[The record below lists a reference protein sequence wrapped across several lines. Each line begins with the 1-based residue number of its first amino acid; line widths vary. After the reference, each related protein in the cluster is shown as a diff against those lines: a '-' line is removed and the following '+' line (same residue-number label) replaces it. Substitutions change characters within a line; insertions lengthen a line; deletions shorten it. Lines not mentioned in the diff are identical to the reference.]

1 MLSQKNYG
9 LTGQSD
15 IDFDY
20 FLCGKKCKKRKKEK
34 REIRFERRRL
44 KNDERRADTER
55 TRMETIL
62 MKQSMMPTQTSQP
75 PMQQQSAPS
84 ANSQPQQ
91 TNQAGTPQQAGMGN
105 NTLFIAVGVLLI
117 GGFVWTQMN
126 AKTRPVAAIKT
137 AAA

>member
-1 MLSQKNYG
+1 MLSQNNYG

-55 TRMETIL
+55 TRMETLL

-75 PMQQQSAPS
+75 PMQQSAPA
-84 ANSQPQQ
+84 ANSQSQQ

-105 NTLFIAVGVLLI
+105 NTLFIVMGALLI

-126 AKTRPVAAIKT
+126 PKTKT

>member
-1 MLSQKNYG
+1 MQLQKNNYG

-55 TRMETIL
+55 TRAETLL
-62 MKQSMMPTQTSQP
+62 MQQSMQPSRPQSPPPVQQTQ
-75 PMQQQSAPS
+75 AP
-84 ANSQPQQ
+84 PQQ
-91 TNQAGTPQQAGMGN
+91 MTASVQPQQAGMGG
-105 NTLFIAVGVLLI
+105 NTLFIVVGVLLV

-126 AKTRPVAAIKT
+126 PKNGPVPAIKT
-137 AAA
+137 TAA

>member
-1 MLSQKNYG
+1 MMQLQKNNYG

-55 TRMETIL
+55 TRMETLL
-62 MKQSMMPTQTSQP
+62 MKQSMMPAQVSQAP
-75 PMQQQSAPS
+75 PAQQSAPTS
-84 ANSQPQQ
+84 NSQMTASTPR
-91 TNQAGTPQQAGMGN
+91 PQQAGMGS
-105 NTLFIAVGVLLI
+105 NTMLIVVGVLLV

-126 AKTRPVAAIKT
+126 PKNRPVTAIKP